1 MFSGVVFCDD
11 CKQKLYYSTTSY
23 FEKRQDF
30 FICSTHRVNKDKC
43 SGHYIR
49 EVVLERE
56 VWKHVQEVISV
67 VTRYEAYFRS
77 EMEQKL
83 WLQSEEKL
91 RVAKKRMVQAEK
103 RIGELDRLFLR
114 SYEDNVSGKIDDERF
129 AMMNRNYTE
138 EQKKLKE
145 EVISLQQEIEEQERK
160 AEDLE
165 QFIQRVKRNS
175 ELTELTPYALHEL
188 VKAVYVEAPDKSS
201 GKRKQKIHICYDL
214 VGFIPVDIL
223 AKAEQA

>member
-1 MFSGVVFCDD
+1 MSDKKRNEGMNEEIEITHADDLEETGEVVVF
-11 CKQKLYYSTTSY
+11 T
-23 FEKRQDF
+23 
-30 FICSTHRVNKDKC
+30 
-43 SGHYIR
+43 
-49 EVVLERE
+49 
-56 VWKHVQEVISV
+56 
-67 VTRYEAYFRS
+67 
-77 EMEQKL
+77 
-83 WLQSEEKL
+83 
-91 RVAKKRMVQAEK
+91 
-103 RIGELDRLFLR
+103 
-114 SYEDNVSGKIDDERF
+114 
-129 AMMNRNYTE
+129 
-138 EQKKLKE
+138 KE
-145 EVISLQQEIEEQERK
+145 EFEALM

>member
-1 MFSGVVFCDD
+1 
-11 CKQKLYYSTTSY
+11 
-23 FEKRQDF
+23 
-30 FICSTHRVNKDKC
+30 
-43 SGHYIR
+43 
-49 EVVLERE
+49 
-56 VWKHVQEVISV
+56 
-67 VTRYEAYFRS
+67 
-77 EMEQKL
+77 
-83 WLQSEEKL
+83 
-91 RVAKKRMVQAEK
+91 MVQAEK

-223 AKAEQA
+223 VKAEQA

>member
-1 MFSGVVFCDD
+1 M
-11 CKQKLYYSTTSY
+11 
-23 FEKRQDF
+23 
-30 FICSTHRVNKDKC
+30 
-43 SGHYIR
+43 
-49 EVVLERE
+49 
-56 VWKHVQEVISV
+56 
-67 VTRYEAYFRS
+67 A
-77 EMEQKL
+77 
-83 WLQSEEKL
+83 
-91 RVAKKRMVQAEK
+91 QAEK
-103 RIGELDRLFLR
+103 RIGELDRLLLR
-114 SYEDNVSGKIDDERF
+114 SYEDNVSDKIDDERF

-214 VGFIPVDIL
+214 VGFIPVDML
-223 AKAEQA
+223 SKAEQA

>member
-1 MFSGVVFCDD
+1 M
-11 CKQKLYYSTTSY
+11 
-23 FEKRQDF
+23 
-30 FICSTHRVNKDKC
+30 NKDKC

-83 WLQSEEKL
+83 RLQNEEKL
-91 RVAKKRMVQAEK
+91 RVARKRMAQAEK

-165 QFIQRVKRNS
+165 QFIRMVKRNS

-188 VKAVYVEAPDKSS
+188 VKAVYVEAPDKSN

>member
-1 MFSGVVFCDD
+1 M
-11 CKQKLYYSTTSY
+11 
-23 FEKRQDF
+23 
-30 FICSTHRVNKDKC
+30 
-43 SGHYIR
+43 
-49 EVVLERE
+49 
-56 VWKHVQEVISV
+56 
-67 VTRYEAYFRS
+67 A
-77 EMEQKL
+77 
-83 WLQSEEKL
+83 
-91 RVAKKRMVQAEK
+91 QAEK
-103 RIGELDRLFLR
+103 RIGELDRLLLR
-114 SYEDNVSGKIDDERF
+114 SYEDNVSDKIDDERF

-165 QFIQRVKRNS
+165 QFVQRVKRNS

-214 VGFIPVDIL
+214 VGFIPVDML
-223 AKAEQA
+223 SKAEQA

>member
-1 MFSGVVFCDD
+1 
-11 CKQKLYYSTTSY
+11 
-23 FEKRQDF
+23 
-30 FICSTHRVNKDKC
+30 
-43 SGHYIR
+43 
-49 EVVLERE
+49 
-56 VWKHVQEVISV
+56 
-67 VTRYEAYFRS
+67 
-77 EMEQKL
+77 
-83 WLQSEEKL
+83 
-91 RVAKKRMVQAEK
+91 
-103 RIGELDRLFLR
+103 
-114 SYEDNVSGKIDDERF
+114 
-129 AMMNRNYTE
+129 MMNRNYTE

-175 ELTELTPYALHEL
+175 ELTEFTPYALHEL

-223 AKAEQA
+223 SKAEQA

>member
-1 MFSGVVFCDD
+1 M
-11 CKQKLYYSTTSY
+11 
-23 FEKRQDF
+23 
-30 FICSTHRVNKDKC
+30 
-43 SGHYIR
+43 
-49 EVVLERE
+49 
-56 VWKHVQEVISV
+56 
-67 VTRYEAYFRS
+67 A
-77 EMEQKL
+77 
-83 WLQSEEKL
+83 
-91 RVAKKRMVQAEK
+91 QAEK

-201 GKRKQKIHICYDL
+201 GKRKQKIHICYNL

>member
-1 MFSGVVFCDD
+1 MLPNKENGVFACV
-11 CKQKLYYSTTSY
+11 Y
-23 FEKRQDF
+23 
-30 FICSTHRVNKDKC
+30 IHRHC
-43 SGHYIR
+43 
-49 EVVLERE
+49 
-56 VWKHVQEVISV
+56 
-67 VTRYEAYFRS
+67 
-77 EMEQKL
+77 
-83 WLQSEEKL
+83 L
-91 RVAKKRMVQAEK
+91 RVAKKRMAQAEK